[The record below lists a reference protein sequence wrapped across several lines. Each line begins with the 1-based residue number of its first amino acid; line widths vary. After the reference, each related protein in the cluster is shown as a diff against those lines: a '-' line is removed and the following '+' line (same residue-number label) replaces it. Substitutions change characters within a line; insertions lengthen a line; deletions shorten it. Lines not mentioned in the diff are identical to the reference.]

1 MLSVPVMATSEQIKA
16 LLKSYAE
23 SDEAR
28 FFSVAMQ
35 IAAHEARVG
44 HGVLAKELR
53 ALIDEAKSR
62 RNALFVDKKAI
73 PIFQPQGE
81 LSNLLTA
88 SFPKIRLSDMVLS
101 PSISVTLL
109 RIIKEQRKIV
119 KLRSHGLSPRR
130 KFLLLGPPGTGKTMT
145 ASALAGELALPL
157 LVIRLDG
164 VITKY
169 MGETSTKL
177 RLVFEALKKSRGV
190 YLFDEFDSIGSTRIL
205 RNDVGEMRRI
215 LNSFLQLMDEDES
228 ESLILSAT
236 NHPSILDHAL
246 YRRFDDVI
254 EYDLPD
260 KEARVRLIRNKLDAQ
275 QKIDLDF
282 EDLAGAS
289 SGLSHAELTRVC
301 EDVIKDMI
309 INERSTFATKDV
321 LMIINERKRIF
332 DKGNVSSKKDFDS
345 SV

>member
-1 MLSVPVMATSEQIKA
+1 MATSEQIKA
-16 LLKSYAE
+16 LLRSYAE
-23 SDEAR
+23 DDEAR

-35 IAAHEARVG
+35 IAAHEARIG
-44 HGVLAKELR
+44 HGAMAKELR
-53 ALIDEAKSR
+53 ALIDAAKSKR
-62 RNALFVDKKAI
+62 AGPLISRKAV

-88 SFPKIRLSDMVLS
+88 SFPKVRLSDMVLNTAVS
-101 PSISVTLL
+101 AILT

-119 KLRSHGLSPRR
+119 KLRAHGLSPRR

-169 MGETSTKL
+169 MGETSAKL
-177 RLVFEALKKSRGV
+177 RLVFEALKRNRGV

-205 RNDVGEMRRI
+205 TNDVGEMRRI
-215 LNSFLQLMDEDES
+215 LNSFLQLIDEDNS

-236 NHPSILDHAL
+236 NHPDILDHAL
-246 YRRFDDVI
+246 YRRFDDVV

-260 KEARVRLIRNKLDAQ
+260 KKARIQLFQNKLITHQERAL
-275 QKIDLDF
+275 KF
-282 EDLAGAS
+282 EDLANAS
-289 SGLSHAELTRVC
+289 SGLSHADLTRAC

-309 INERSTFATKDV
+309 IQDRSSFTNEDV
-321 LMIINERKRIF
+321 LQIIEERKR
-332 DKGNVSSKKDFDS
+332 SLHKKD
-345 SV
+345 VTTQY

>member
-1 MLSVPVMATSEQIKA
+1 MATSEQIKA
-16 LLKSYAE
+16 LLRSYAE
-23 SDEAR
+23 SDETR
-28 FFSVAMQ
+28 FFAVAMQ
-35 IAAHEARVG
+35 IAAHEARIG
-44 HGVLAKELR
+44 HGALAKELR
-53 ALIDEAKSR
+53 AIIDDAKSR
-62 RNALFVDKKAI
+62 NKNLLFSKKAT

-88 SFPKIRLSDMVLS
+88 SFPKVKLSDMVLS
-101 PSISVTLL
+101 SSVSTILK

-169 MGETSTKL
+169 MGETSAKL
-177 RLVFEALKKSRGV
+177 RLIFEALKKNRGI

-205 RNDVGEMRRI
+205 TNDVGEMRRI

-236 NHPSILDHAL
+236 NHPEILDHAL

-254 EYDLPD
+254 EYDLPNR
-260 KEARVRLIRNKLDAQ
+260 EARIELLKNKLSTQPKAEIVFEELADA
-275 QKIDLDF
+275 
-282 EDLAGAS
+282 A
-289 SGLSHAELTRVC
+289 SGLSHAELTRAC
-301 EDVIKDMI
+301 NDVIKDMI
-309 INERSTFATKDV
+309 INDKSTFTNKEA
-321 LMIINERKRIF
+321 LQMIKERKRIHEK
-332 DKGNVSSKKDFDS
+332 DNDSIKENTETSK
-345 SV
+345 